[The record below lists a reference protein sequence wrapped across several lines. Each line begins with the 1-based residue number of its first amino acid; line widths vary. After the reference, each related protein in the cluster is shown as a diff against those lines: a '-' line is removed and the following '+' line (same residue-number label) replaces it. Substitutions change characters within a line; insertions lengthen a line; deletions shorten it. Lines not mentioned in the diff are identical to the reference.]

1 MEFPYTDLDFSIKR
15 GDHYIMLFKTNQKEK
30 YIDQTKKIPIKFD
43 LSMLNMFIG
52 YLFKKSVQITRKSL
66 MNMKRLFDVIDES
79 IYENNDAMEARIEF
93 INKALE
99 AKLVKGF
106 ELDDVI
112 INYCKSDIYDKENQD
127 IINNIQLYTRIN
139 YEEIKYI
146 NKCIEDRLQY
156 YYLYYYKDAIYETIE
171 RLDSGDY
178 KSFYEINN
186 KLTSIC
192 TDLINRVR
200 SSKSLDTV
208 EQFSLSDE
216 NFETNMMDIVT
227 KLQNPSRVIKTGIQK
242 LNEILSPGFLSSRLY
257 IFVGLAGGWKSGM
270 LLKVIRD
277 TKIYNNDIQVK
288 KPGKRPCALLITMEN
303 EVIETVERLFNMTI
317 DGNIRNYTPKQ
328 VIKMLKDTKEFTVG
342 TNNGIDVV
350 IRYYP
355 NRAISTEDLYTI
367 IDDLSDDG
375 KEVIMLSLDY
385 IKRIRPAEKG
395 RDEKEELKNIS
406 NELKSLA
413 IHYDIPV
420 VTAHQ
425 LNRAAA
431 SVVDAAMQANKEDL
445 GKFLGRANIGTS
457 WELVENA
464 DVLIILNV
472 EKKRQT
478 GQQYLT
484 FKRVKIRYKDMS
496 ELTYF
501 NHPFSPTNKMQLLD
515 DIDLDHSLSEDSL
528 VSDFDAID
536 LGSKK
541 GKRNAVERETINI
554 DEDVFMFGKSLGT
567 KT

>member
-1 MEFPYTDLDFSIKR
+1 
-15 GDHYIMLFKTNQKEK
+15 MLFKTNQKEK

-99 AKLVKGF
+99 AKLIKGF

-112 INYCKSDIYDKENQD
+112 INYCKSDTYDKENQD

-192 TDLINRVR
+192 TSLINQVR
-200 SSKSLDTV
+200 NSKSIDTV
-208 EQFSLSDE
+208 DQFSLSDE
-216 NFETNMMDIVT
+216 NFDSNVIDIVT
-227 KLQNPSRVIKTGIQK
+227 KLQNPSRVIKTGIRK

-257 IFVGLAGGWKSGM
+257 LFMGLPGGWKSGM
-270 LLKVIRD
+270 LLKVVRD
-277 TKIYNNDIQVK
+277 TKLYNSDIEVK
-288 KPGKRPCALLITMEN
+288 KPGKQPAVLLITMEN
-303 EVIETVERLFNMTI
+303 EVIETVERLFNMSVS
-317 DGNIRNYTPKQ
+317 DSNIRNFTPKQ
-328 VIKMLKDTKEFTVG
+328 VLKMVKDSGELTINNT
-342 TNNGIDVV
+342 NGIDII

-355 NRAISTEDLYTI
+355 NRSINTEDLYTI

-375 KEVIMLSLDY
+375 KEVVMLVLDY
-385 IKRIRPAEKG
+385 IKRIRPTEKG
-395 RDEKEELKNIS
+395 KDEKEELKNIT

-413 IHYDIPV
+413 IEYDIPV
-420 VTAHQ
+420 VSAHQ
-425 LNRAAA
+425 LNRQGA
-431 SVVDAAMQANKEDL
+431 SVIDAAMQANKEDL
-445 GKFLGRANIGTS
+445 GRFLGRSNAGS
-457 WELVENA
+457 AWEIVENS
-464 DVLIILNV
+464 DVVIIINI

-478 GQQYLT
+478 GQYYLT

-496 ELTYF
+496 DLSYF
-501 NHPFSPTNKMQLLD
+501 NHPFDPNNRMKLLD
-515 DIDLDHSLSEDSL
+515 DIYLDHSLSEDSL
-528 VSDFDAID
+528 VSDFDAVD
-536 LGSKK
+536 LGAKK
-541 GKRNAVERETINI
+541 GKRNAVERETIQ
-554 DEDVFMFGKSLGT
+554 DDDLFMFGKSLGT

>member
-1 MEFPYTDLDFSIKR
+1 MDIHIQTLIFHYVR

-99 AKLVKGF
+99 AKLIKGF

-112 INYCKSDIYDKENQD
+112 INYCKSDTYDKENQD

-192 TDLINRVR
+192 TELINRVR

-277 TKIYNNDIQVK
+277 TKLYNNDVQVK
-288 KPGKRPCALLITMEN
+288 KPGKQPCALLITMEN
-303 EVIETVERLFNMTI
+303 EVIETVERLFNMSL

-328 VIKMLKDTKEFTVG
+328 VIKMIKETKEFTIG
-342 TNNGIDVV
+342 TENGIDVV

-431 SVVDAAMQANKEDL
+431 STVDAAIQANKEDL
-445 GKFLGRANIGTS
+445 AKFLGRANIGSS

-464 DVLIILNV
+464 DVLIILNI

-496 ELTYF
+496 DLTYF
-501 NHPFSPTNKMQLLD
+501 NHPFNPNNKMQLLD
-515 DIDLDHSLSEDSL
+515 DIYLDHSLSEDSL
-528 VSDFDAID
+528 VSDFDAVD
-536 LGSKK
+536 LGAKK
-541 GKRNAVERETINI
+541 GKRNAVERETIQ
-554 DEDVFMFGKSLGT
+554 DDDLFMFGKSLGT

>member
-1 MEFPYTDLDFSIKR
+1 
-15 GDHYIMLFKTNQKEK
+15 MLFKTNQKEK

-52 YLFKKSVQITRKSL
+52 YIFKKSVQITRKSL
-66 MNMKRLFDVIDES
+66 VNMKRLFDVIDES
-79 IYENNDAMEARIEF
+79 IYENNDQMQARLEF

-99 AKLVKGF
+99 AKLDKGF
-106 ELDDVI
+106 ENDDVI
-112 INYCKSDIYDKENQD
+112 INYCKSDLYNKENQE
-127 IINNIQLYTRIN
+127 IINNISIYTRIN

-156 YYLYYYKDAIYETIE
+156 YYLYFYKDAIYETVE

-200 SSKSLDTV
+200 SSKSLEST

-216 NFETNMMDIVT
+216 NFDSNMIDIVT

-257 IFVGLAGGWKSGM
+257 MFVGLPGGYKSGM

-277 TKIYNNDIQVK
+277 TKMYNSDIQVK
-288 KPGKRPCALLITMEN
+288 KPGKQPCALLITMEN
-303 EVIETVERLFNMTI
+303 EVIETVERLFNMSVSTS
-317 DGNIRNYTPKQ
+317 NIRNFTPKQ
-328 VIKMLKDTKEFTVG
+328 VVKMVKESKEFVI
-342 TNNGIDVV
+342 TNENNID
-350 IRYYP
+350 IIIQYWP
-355 NRAISTEDLYTI
+355 NRSIDTNDLYTI

-375 KEVIMLSLDY
+375 KEVVLLSLDY

-406 NELKSLA
+406 NELKTLA
-413 IHYDIPV
+413 ISYDIPV

-425 LNRAAA
+425 LNRAGAA
-431 SVVDAAMQANKEDL
+431 VVDAAMQANKEDL
-445 GKFLGRANIGTS
+445 GKFLGRANIGS
-457 WELVENA
+457 AWELVENS
-464 DVLIILNV
+464 DVVIILNV

-478 GQQYLT
+478 GQYYLT

-496 ELTYF
+496 DISYF
-501 NHPFSPTNKMQLLD
+501 NHPFDANDKMKLLD
-515 DIDLDHSLSEDSL
+515 DIYLDHSLSEDSL
-528 VSDFDAID
+528 ISDFDAVD
-536 LGSKK
+536 LLNKK
-541 GKRNAVERETINI
+541 GKRTAVEREVIE
-554 DEDVFMFGKSLGT
+554 DEDVFIFNNSLS
-567 KT
+567 KNN